1 MFYKDFSL
9 NQDQPY
15 SANRLGNAALL
26 IHPRRALHDTRSHD
40 FSDGPQVT
48 TNPIGRARRWERHQE
63 SAA

>member
-26 IHPRRALHDTRSHD
+26 IHPRLALHDTIS
-40 FSDGPQVT
+40 
-48 TNPIGRARRWERHQE
+48 
-63 SAA
+63 